1 MKEKIWLF
9 IGLFFF
15 ISSIFFIGG
24 CDATSAEDNSGTYEY
39 EQSLT
44 YAQLQKEIKTFEYW
58 GDDVYCNNKCRVMT
72 VPKGTENWS
81 KISKCRIA
89 LCRQTDR
96 CTKGVSGLIER
107 TKTTCTESYVPEE
120 KVVEPTVEDV
130 PVDTTIVSDSTASA
144 TDSTLVDI
152 ATQPEET
159 STDSI

>member
-1 MKEKIWLF
+1 M
-9 IGLFFF
+9 
-15 ISSIFFIGG
+15 
-24 CDATSAEDNSGTYEY
+24 
-39 EQSLT
+39 T
-44 YAQLQKEIKTFEYW
+44 YAQLLKEIKTFEDW

-81 KISKCRIA
+81 NISKCRIA

-107 TKTTCTESYVPEE
+107 TKTICENPKNVIENLSADSVKTDSTA
-120 KVVEPTVEDV
+120 
-130 PVDTTIVSDSTASA
+130 IASDSTS